1 MTIGIQEIR
10 ESCESEGEAGAAME
24 AMLTKQRIDV

>member
-1 MTIGIQEIR
+1 MTIGIREIR

-24 AMLTKQRIDV
+24 AMLTEQ